1 VPIKC
6 PEFSNLKN
14 NSYYSEYDPEVVHH
28 AINFEADNA
37 TFLELCHVAAVVS
50 VFHEGDDQSNY
61 VTKDLSQEALK
72 AFF

>member
-1 VPIKC
+1 V
-6 PEFSNLKN
+6 
-14 NSYYSEYDPEVVHH
+14 YDPEIVHH

-50 VFHEGDDQSNY
+50 VFHEGDDQSKY